1 MGRRTHSGCDASES
15 WHDRVGHRGK
25 SSRSER
31 IDHLSLWRWRPIRAR
46 RRKPAKNGLQKRAL
60 DGRRLQSLESRWIA
74 DGKIAIPRRLD
85 NGQGR
90 VSTSCARRPK
100 SARANLFESRAPG
113 RALRLVVAQGKWRP
127 DKTTRSRTATISL
140 R

>member
-1 MGRRTHSGCDASES
+1 MSKHGERYLKNGCRDTEEEHRDIATRRRREVKKRRSGDRRCPGKRRIGRRTHSGCDASES
-15 WHDRVGHRGK
+15 WDDRVGHRGK

-46 RRKPAKNGLQKRAL
+46 CRKPAKNGLQKRAL

-85 NGQGR
+85 
-90 VSTSCARRPK
+90 
-100 SARANLFESRAPG
+100 
-113 RALRLVVAQGKWRP
+113 
-127 DKTTRSRTATISL
+127 
-140 R
+140 